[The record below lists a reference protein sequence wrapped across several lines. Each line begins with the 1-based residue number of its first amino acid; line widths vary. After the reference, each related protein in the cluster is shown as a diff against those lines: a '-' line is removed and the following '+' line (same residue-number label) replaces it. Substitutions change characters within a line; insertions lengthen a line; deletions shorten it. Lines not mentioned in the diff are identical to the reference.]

1 MHVRTYGHGYFAQL
15 PKSLTKTVTRTSL
28 CNRRH
33 SECKISVQSECV
45 IAVGSNGEMVK
56 KMEELLSVWHRQIE
70 QVLTESE
77 QVRRE
82 ADDVGPRAELH
93 YWKSR
98 MAKFN

>member
-1 MHVRTYGHGYFAQL
+1 MGKEHNNKLLQHYTGGLYSVNDVFFSQVKAKCWCVEGN
-15 PKSLTKTVTRTSL
+15 SSETVKR
-28 CNRRH
+28 
-33 SECKISVQSECV
+33 
-45 IAVGSNGEMVK
+45 
-56 KMEELLSVWHRQIE
+56 MEELLSVWHRQIE

-82 ADDVGPRAELH
+82 ADDVGPSAELQ

>member
-1 MHVRTYGHGYFAQL
+1 MY
-15 PKSLTKTVTRTSL
+15 
-28 CNRRH
+28 
-33 SECKISVQSECV
+33 SVSRCECV
-45 IAVGSNGEMVK
+45 IAKGNNSEMVK
-56 KMEELLSVWHRQIE
+56 HAEELLSVWHRQIE

-82 ADDVGPRAELH
+82 ADDVGPSAELQ